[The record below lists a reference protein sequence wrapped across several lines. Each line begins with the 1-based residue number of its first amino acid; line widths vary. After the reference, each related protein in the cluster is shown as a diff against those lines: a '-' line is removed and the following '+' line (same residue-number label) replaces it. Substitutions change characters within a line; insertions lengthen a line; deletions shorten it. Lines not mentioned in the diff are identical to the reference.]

1 MRIISSENFRKMDSY
16 SVQNLGIPSI
26 VLMENAALKVVSNIE
41 LKLNN
46 RFVVVCGKG
55 NNGGDGL
62 AVARHLHCL
71 NKEVEIF
78 IIERGNRST
87 EDFEINYN
95 ILKNINLNINY
106 IRDYEDL
113 DYLRESVIKSDMVL
127 DAIFGIGLSREI
139 EGIYKDTISIINEN
153 SKNTLSIDV
162 PSGLNASTGEIEGVC
177 IEADTT
183 VSFEMYKE
191 GFLTYDKDK
200 YLGNII
206 IEK

>member
-71 NKEVEIF
+71 NKEVEI
-78 IIERGNRST
+78 
-87 EDFEINYN
+87 
-95 ILKNINLNINY
+95 L
-106 IRDYEDL
+106 
-113 DYLRESVIKSDMVL
+113 
-127 DAIFGIGLSREI
+127 
-139 EGIYKDTISIINEN
+139 
-153 SKNTLSIDV
+153 
-162 PSGLNASTGEIEGVC
+162 
-177 IEADTT
+177 
-183 VSFEMYKE
+183 
-191 GFLTYDKDK
+191 
-200 YLGNII
+200 
-206 IEK
+206 